1 MDSMVFNTCRLQTR
15 LILSRYPTTPPG
27 TTYPHH
33 SLTCNVINGNQMLIL
48 VGTFPNATT
57 CDSPAVYGFHNLD
70 LSENNNQSAKWAL
83 FNNSKK
89 GYTVPP
95 EIVAVVGG
103 RWVCWECVDLANV
116 A

>member
-1 MDSMVFNTCRLQTR
+1 
-15 LILSRYPTTPPG
+15 
-27 TTYPHH
+27 
-33 SLTCNVINGNQMLIL
+33 MLIL
-48 VGTFPNATT
+48 GGTFPNATT

-83 FNNSKK
+83 FNHSKM